1 MRLDLLPCGT
11 DDGGKGSLALI
22 KAACL
27 AGSAHHN
34 LRMDYAAV
42 CGSRY
47 RRVAAKPEVPAAAA
61 AAAERAADYDQTC
74 YYTETHGGPSRGDF
88 FFPSLPPTPK
98 PLVSPCKP
106 RRIHLKGKGG
116 GLNVIECG
124 ELLTSSRRRSINVHC
139 AVKPAYTSC
148 PRWLA
153 VPGPM
158 ARCSTPLM
166 DRLGLERRRKNKK
179 RPLFGSTVSRYVFF
193 LPFFFQKRV
202 RRSLKLCFNH
212 FANVLSSPITCKAI
226 VLLANSSSGAFIKT
240 PPPCLMLMNP
250 RTRSFLM
257 ILRKCSPLLS
267 PSYRH
272 LPCSPFFFCS
282 IYLIHPLVFKGPINE
297 MCPQQ
302 FSPPPARL
310 PRPSCFAYLLSAV
323 VICRLPPPASE
334 WMSRAPRG
342 RR

>member
-1 MRLDLLPCGT
+1 M
-11 DDGGKGSLALI
+11 
-22 KAACL
+22 
-27 AGSAHHN
+27 
-34 LRMDYAAV
+34 
-42 CGSRY
+42 
-47 RRVAAKPEVPAAAA
+47 
-61 AAAERAADYDQTC
+61 
-74 YYTETHGGPSRGDF
+74 
-88 FFPSLPPTPK
+88 
-98 PLVSPCKP
+98 
-106 RRIHLKGKGG
+106 
-116 GLNVIECG
+116 
-124 ELLTSSRRRSINVHC
+124 
-139 AVKPAYTSC
+139 
-148 PRWLA
+148 
-153 VPGPM
+153 
-158 ARCSTPLM
+158 
-166 DRLGLERRRKNKK
+166 
-179 RPLFGSTVSRYVFF
+179 SRYVLFPSF
-193 LPFFFQKRV
+193 FFFQKRV

-212 FANVLSSPITCKAI
+212 FAKVLSSPITCKAI

-272 LPCSPFFFCS
+272 LPCSPFFFFFP